1 VSGVLCLTCAV
12 PAIAAENVASG
23 VGREETVRIESSGEE
38 PGSGVIVKR
47 DGDIYTVLT
56 AAHVLGAQGCAR
68 NDSISLKTS
77 DGKIH
82 SVARDEIFCSGKLS
96 EGSASRSLCEV
107 DSSGSSAVLMLDLAV
122 LRFKSSDSY
131 KVASKQGSIDR
142 NGVHVLVAGYPN
154 NGEDDGRFRVT
165 KSEGPASP
173 PPRSAASTCEGYGLR
188 YIANTA
194 EGMSGGGVWTE
205 SGALVGIH
213 GRREVTRGEV
223 TPDGVTPLA
232 SGSYSKAIP
241 LTYWKELKNQWTMD
255 GGVDSNSSGKVDP
268 SLDTRDLIARAR
280 TIVNKIAVGKKDD
293 SELREVQ
300 RLLLLA
306 RQSDQQ
312 QPLIPALISQSLIKQ
327 YDLTKD
333 SSLLSQALAYAN
345 EAIDLSRKWSG
356 SYEGRFE
363 RIRAQIHALRGNPAK
378 AIIDIDQRLS
388 KAPNDIPALKDKAN
402 YHYQLG
408 DLAGAMRALEMASML
423 SPKDPS
429 IMIDR
434 GLVFAKA
441 GYKQQACSVWMQAGG
456 VIGEQKQFSDSVKQG
471 ELEGKERQLLSYMN
485 AVGCR

>member
-1 VSGVLCLTCAV
+1 MACVV
-12 PAIAAENVASG
+12 PAIAAGNAVPS
-23 VGREETVRIESSGEE
+23 VGREETVRIESSGED

-47 DGDIYTVLT
+47 DGEIYTVLT

-68 NDSISLKTS
+68 KDSITLKTS
-77 DGKIH
+77 DGKLH
-82 SVARDEIFCSGKLS
+82 SVAGDDIFCSGRLS

-107 DSSGSSAVLMLDLAV
+107 DGSGSSSALMLDLAV

-154 NGEDDGRFRVT
+154 NGEDNGRFRVA
-165 KSEGPASP
+165 KSDGPASP
-173 PPRSAASTCEGYGLR
+173 PPRSAVSTCEGYGLR

-194 EGMSGGGVWTE
+194 AGMSGGGVWTE
-205 SGALVGIH
+205 NGALVGIH
-213 GRREVTRGEV
+213 GRREETRRGVTQ
-223 TPDGVTPLA
+223 DGVAALS

-241 LTYWKELKNQWTMD
+241 LTYWKALKNQWTMD
-255 GGVDSNSSGKVDP
+255 AGVDSNSSGVNAS

-280 TIVNKIAVGKKDD
+280 TIVNKIAVGQKED

-300 RLLLLA
+300 RLLFLA

-312 QPLIPALISQSLIKQ
+312 QPLIPALISQSFIKQ
-327 YDLTKD
+327 YGLSKD
-333 SSLLSQALAYAN
+333 GSLLSQALAYAN

-356 SYEGRFE
+356 SYDGRFE
-363 RIRAQIHALRGNPAK
+363 RIRAHIHALRGNPAK

-388 KAPNDIPALKDKAN
+388 KAPGDVAALKDKAN

-408 DLAGAMRALEMASML
+408 DLAGAMKTLEMASRL
-423 SPKDPS
+423 SPKDLGVA
-429 IMIDR
+429 IDR

-441 GYKQQACSVWMQAGG
+441 GYRQQACAVWAEAGE
-456 VIGEQKQFSDSVKQG
+456 VIREQKLFSDSNSEGDLKAK
-471 ELEGKERQLLSYMN
+471 ELQLRSYEN